1 MAMNLS
7 DFDDPI
13 INERNNNSAV
23 YINKYIVRSL
33 IDFAKSNKKDPRVLA
48 EYFLSLGINSAKYYK
63 DQQVVF
69 DIDSL

>member
-1 MAMNLS
+1 MAMNLF

-13 INERNNNSAV
+13 INERNNNSAL
-23 YINKYIVRSL
+23 YINKYIARSL
-33 IDFAKSNKKDPRVLA
+33 VDFAKLNKKDPRVLA

-69 DIDSL
+69 

>member
-1 MAMNLS
+1 MNLL
-7 DFDDPI
+7 DFDDPVA
-13 INERNNNSAV
+13 NERSNNSAV

-48 EYFLSLGINSAKYYK
+48 EYFLSLGINSAKYDK

-69 DIDSL
+69 DIESL

>member
-13 INERNNNSAV
+13 INERNNNSAL
-23 YINKYIVRSL
+23 YINKYIARSL
-33 IDFAKSNKKDPRVLA
+33 VDFAKLNKKDPRVLA

>member
-1 MAMNLS
+1 MNLL
-7 DFDDPI
+7 DFDDPVA
-13 INERNNNSAV
+13 NERNNNSAV

-33 IDFAKSNKKDPRVLA
+33 IDFAKLNKKDPRVLA